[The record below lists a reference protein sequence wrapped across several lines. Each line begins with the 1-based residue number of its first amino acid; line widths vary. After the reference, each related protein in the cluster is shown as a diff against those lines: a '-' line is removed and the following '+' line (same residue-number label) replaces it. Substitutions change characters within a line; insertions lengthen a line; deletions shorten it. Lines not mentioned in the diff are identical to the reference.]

1 MEFSGQYLTHSEYMN
16 LGGTLEPT
24 PFNILEFEARKKIDA
39 RTENRLKELKCCEIP
54 QEVKMCEFNMIN
66 SIENYT
72 NSTGSISNNGNVA
85 SENTDGY
92 SISYVTSAQME
103 SVIKSK
109 NAELNDII
117 RTYLLNVYINDE
129 HILYCGVD

>member
-39 RTENRLKELKCCEIP
+39 KTENRLKNVDSIP
-54 QEVKMCEFNMIN
+54 MEVKMCEYNMIN
-66 SIENYT
+66 SIQNYT
-72 NSTGSISNNGNVA
+72 NSTSDIIGNGNVA

-117 RTYLLNVYINDE
+117 RTYLLNVKVNNE